1 MIRNTLY
8 VAALILVSACNSNTE
23 TATVTFG
30 NKDTATVAKTDDKPA
45 GVKIDPVCEMP
56 QDTSW
61 TEYTVYKGD
70 TVRFCSDVCK
80 GVFLKSPAKYEA
92 KLN

>member
-1 MIRNTLY
+1 M
-8 VAALILVSACNSNTE
+8 LVSACNSNTE

-30 NKDTATVAKTDDKPA
+30 DTDTAAVVKAEDKPA

-70 TVRFCSDVCK
+70 TVKFCSDVCK
-80 GVFLKSPAKYEA
+80 GVFLKNPAKYEA
-92 KLN
+92 KLK